1 MCDKQCRGESTKDD
15 LLERSV
21 RKEQE
26 ILNTELLN
34 HLKQISKIGADGR
47 KFKIN
52 LGIREKG
59 KLNPDL
65 GPRPKKEKDGQNLEI
80 SSKAYKLGSL

>member
-1 MCDKQCRGESTKDD
+1 MCDEQCRGESTKDD

-59 KLNPDL
+59 KLNPDF
-65 GPRPKKEKDGQNLEI
+65 GPRPKKEKDGQNH
-80 SSKAYKLGSL
+80 